1 MNLPPRAVAALG
13 LLLGLGVTSLIAG
26 PIQGPAIKY
35 SIYDR
40 DPDTGN
46 GPIEFLSAG
55 ETYLS
60 DFNLLEKGFDPLT
73 MKITAARV
81 TFAFADDNGDSGA
94 EYATVWLGADKMVTV
109 KNQEVDGNHTDAPLN
124 YDYYYQEWSIT
135 NSSDLTFLTSLQSGI
150 LNYKVKSTTKNGV
163 CGDFYLKIAQLE
175 IDTECIVKA
184 AESGSTALLLGFSIL
199 GMFWHRLRRSRTSSV
214 A

>member
-1 MNLPPRAVAALG
+1 MNLPSRAIAVLG
-13 LLLGLGVTSLIAG
+13 LLIGLGATSLFAG
-26 PIQGPAIKY
+26 PMQGPAIKY

-55 ETYLS
+55 ETYRS

-81 TFAFADDNGDSGA
+81 TFAFADDNGDRRD
-94 EYATVWLGADKMVTV
+94 EYATVYLGTDIMLD
-109 KNQEVDGNHTDAPLN
+109 NQEVNGNHTNAPLN

-135 NSSDLTFLTSLQSGI
+135 NTSDLTFLTSLQSGI
-150 LNYKVKSTTKNGV
+150 LNYKVMSTAPTGQK

-184 AESGSTALLLGFSIL
+184 AESGSTAFLLGCSIL
-199 GMFWHRLRRSRTSSV
+199 GMFWQRFRRRSIGP
-214 A
+214 AA

>member
-1 MNLPPRAVAALG
+1 MNLPSRAAAVLG
-13 LLLGLGVTSLIAG
+13 LLIGLGATSLFAG
-26 PIQGPAIKY
+26 PMQGPAIKY

-55 ETYLS
+55 ETYRS
-60 DFNLLEKGFDPLT
+60 DFNLLEKGYDPLT

-94 EYATVWLGADKMVTV
+94 EYATVWLGTNKMLN
-109 KNQEVDGNHTDAPLN
+109 NQEVDGNHTSAPLN
-124 YDYYYQEWSIT
+124 YDYYYQEWSISNT
-135 NSSDLTFLTSLQSGI
+135 ADLAFLSSLSSGI
-150 LNYKVKSTTKNGV
+150 LNYKVKSTTSGGV

-184 AESGSTALLLGFSIL
+184 AEGGSTALLMGFSIL
-199 GMFWHRLRRSRTSSV
+199 GMFWHRLRRRHTCPG